1 MDLRKILAAAL
12 SLTMVCSA
20 ATTLSYAPVTAYAAD
35 PVAEE
40 PEETTEDNTV
50 TYPIEAEVDGCKY
63 SVYEDHAVFTNCPN
77 IKGDFV
83 IPAEVNGVPVTK
95 IEERAFSGQSEIVSV
110 TFPATVTEI
119 GGHLA
124 GYTHI
129 EKYLIDGNSKTFCSV
144 DGVIFTKDMKKL
156 VAYPTSYNTKTYT
169 VPDGVETIGDGSAYT
184 SDIES
189 LILPDSVTEVE
200 NFAYT
205 YCKQLKSIKLSKNL
219 KSIGYSGFGNCKSLE
234 SADVP
239 ASVEKLGTIAFA
251 SCTAMKTLTINNPNC
266 KIADFKPNDDVVI
279 RGYESSTAQAYA
291 EKNGLTFEVI
301 SGEPPV
307 AATTTAVSTTAT
319 AAATTTTSAALS
331 AETPDL
337 KYATYYPIQKI
348 IGDKPYEVRLA
359 GLYSVSGA
367 KVLDES
373 VDAGKVAD
381 IKSGVIASLTRAA
394 QDVDFTASE
403 PTQAAAIP
411 FIEEKA
417 ISWFNDNYASLTGY
431 KLTALSIK
439 SFTVSEQAAS
449 VVTGATTTS
458 AVTTTTTATS
468 TASVATTTRTG
479 IDARKFI
486 YAIQFVDADTKT
498 YINGVQFTIRTNDER
513 DGDYGTVASEGAYTT
528 LQGYGD
534 KFTLT
539 IVAIPAGYSPLKTTT
554 FTTETVSDLVMSI
567 YIAKDGTAYL
577 NPRQSSETTTSVS
590 EGTTTTA
597 TTTTAAP
604 ETTTEATTASSSET
618 TTATTTSPDPYNPLY
633 VGDWH
638 LQTTGTLPYS
648 LASMDATASNNGA
661 GSIVLAYTNGAR
673 SVYNMTWKSDG
684 DNVTATV
691 SGVSYS
697 AKYDSETDSARVSV
711 GGVELVFVR
720 GKSAQTTTSAET
732 ASTTTSESAET
743 ATETTT
749 TASETSTTAAS
760 TTAPE
765 TTSTTPASVS
775 DEIAGTWKFSGF
787 TDTEGK
793 PSDMFSNTSSDLV
806 FSADGT
812 GKFTVVSTDVASEN
826 DTFTWTAEDDTVTVI
841 FDNADDDANMIF
853 FTYKDGELTFE
864 REDGTIHFNKEG
876 SSASKLGDVNGDGA
890 VDAKDASAILAEY
903 SRLSTNADP
912 TFTDAQKKAADV
924 NNDGNTDAKDASAI
938 LAYYSFLSTGG
949 KGSLEEYLAK

>member
-63 SVYEDHAVFTNCPN
+63 SVYKDHADFTKCSESYS
-77 IKGDFV
+77 GDLI
-83 IPAEVNGVPVTK
+83 IPAEVNGVPVTRLGGRPFSSCRDLTSVK
-95 IEERAFSGQSEIVSV
+95 I
-110 TFPATVTEI
+110 PATVTEI
-119 GGHLA
+119 TGHLA
-124 GYTHI
+124 GYAKNLTQFI
-129 EKYLIDGNSKTFCSV
+129 VDGNNETFCSV
-144 DGVIFTKDMKKL
+144 DGVVYTKDMKTL
-156 VAYPTSYNTKTYT
+156 VAYPPAATENEFT
-169 VPDGVETIGDGSAYT
+169 VPSGVETIGYGAAYT
-184 SDIES
+184 AMFTS
-189 LILPDSVTEVE
+189 LILPDSVTKVDD
-200 NFAYT
+200 FAFT

-219 KSIGYSGFGNCKSLE
+219 KSIGYSGFGNCILLE

-239 ASVEKLGTIAFA
+239 ASVEKLGTSAFA

-279 RGYESSTAQAYA
+279 RGYEGSTAQAYA

-319 AAATTTTSAALS
+319 AAAATTTSAAQS

-417 ISWFNDNYASLTGY
+417 VSWFNDNYASLTGY

-449 VVTGATTTS
+449 VVTGTTTASATT
-458 AVTTTTTATS
+458 AATTTAT
-468 TASVATTTRTG
+468 
-479 IDARKFI
+479 
-486 YAIQFVDADTKT
+486 
-498 YINGVQFTIRTNDER
+498 
-513 DGDYGTVASEGAYTT
+513 
-528 LQGYGD
+528 
-534 KFTLT
+534 
-539 IVAIPAGYSPLKTTT
+539 
-554 FTTETVSDLVMSI
+554 
-567 YIAKDGTAYL
+567 
-577 NPRQSSETTTSVS
+577 
-590 EGTTTTA
+590 
-597 TTTTAAP
+597 
-604 ETTTEATTASSSET
+604 TTASSSET

-661 GSIVLAYTNGAR
+661 GSIVLVYTDGAR

-691 SGVSYS
+691 SGVPYS

-711 GGVELVFVR
+711 GGVELVFAR

-732 ASTTTSESAET
+732 ASTTTSASAETET

-826 DTFTWTAEDDTVTVI
+826 GTFTWTAEGDTVTVI